1 MQFAAIPGLP
11 ETKEKLLNAVK
22 LNHLAHALLFHGP
35 EGSANLTLAL
45 ALASYLYCE
54 QKSDTDSCGTCG
66 SCQRMSK
73 LILPDLN
80 FAFPVVASSKEED
93 GDEEGNDGKSDPL
106 GNWRKFVLGQPYGN
120 VHDFIY
126 FNGFEKKQLNITKAA
141 ARKMIQTL
149 SLMSFEGGYKIM
161 LIWAPE
167 YLHPSAA
174 NSLLKIIEEPPAKT
188 LFLLVTSQ
196 ADQLLTTILSRTQK
210 ILVRAFSDEEVSS
223 HLVETGRCEA
233 KAAAQIAMLADGN
246 MRTAFQLIDQVEDQT
261 VRQFRDWFRLCA
273 TKNLKEIFQLSED
286 FHKADKE
293 SQKSLMLAGLNVTR
307 EILLKN
313 LDLDHLLRT
322 TDEDRT
328 FINNISKKMLTEEHA
343 VQLYETFNAAHYH
356 LERNGNAKMI
366 FTDLSMPTRAA
377 CMQKK
382 FGLKR

>member
-80 FAFPVVASSKEED
+80 FAFPVVTSSKEED
-93 GDEEGNDGKSDPL
+93 GDEEGNDGKSDLL

-261 VRQFRDWFRLCA
+261 VRQLRDWFRLCA

-343 VQLYETFNAAHYH
+343 VQLYETFNSAHYH

-366 FTDLSMPTRAA
+366 FTDLSMEILL
-377 CMQKK
+377 MMSKN
-382 FGLKR
+382 

>member
-54 QKSDTDSCGTCG
+54 QKSETDSCGTCG
-66 SCQRMSK
+66 SCQRMNK

-93 GDEEGNDGKSDPL
+93 GDEEGKDEKTDLL
-106 GNWRKFVLGQPYGN
+106 GNWRKFVLGQPYSN
-120 VHDFIY
+120 IHDFIY

-174 NSLLKIIEEPPAKT
+174 NALLKIIEEPPAKT

-210 ILVRAFSDEEVSS
+210 ILVRAFTDEEVSS
-223 HLVETGRCEA
+223 HLVDSGLCDS

-246 MRTAFQLIDQVEDQT
+246 LRAAYRLIDQVEDQT
-261 VRQFRDWFRLCA
+261 VRQLRDWFRLCA
-273 TKNLKEIFQLSED
+273 TKNLKELFLLSED

-307 EILLKN
+307 EIFLKN

-343 VQLYETFNAAHYH
+343 LQLYETFNAAHYH

-366 FTDLSMPTRAA
+366 FTDLSMEILL
-377 CMQKK
+377 MMSKN
-382 FGLKR
+382 

>member
-54 QKSDTDSCGTCG
+54 QKSETDSCGICG
-66 SCQRMSK
+66 SCQRMNK

-80 FAFPVVASSKEED
+80 FAFPVVASSKEDD
-93 GDEEGNDGKSDPL
+93 GDDDGKDEKTDLL

-167 YLHPSAA
+167 FLHPSAA
-174 NSLLKIIEEPPAKT
+174 NALLKIIEEPPAKT

-210 ILVRAFSDEEVSS
+210 ILVRAFSDEEVSN
-223 HLVETGRCEA
+223 HLVETGKCEA

-246 MRTAFQLIDQVEDQT
+246 LRAAYLLIDQVEDQT
-261 VRQFRDWFRLCA
+261 VRQLRDWFRLCA
-273 TKNLKEIFQLSED
+273 TKNLKELFLLSED

-328 FINNISKKMLTEEHA
+328 FINNISKKMLTEDHA
-343 VQLYETFNAAHYH
+343 EKLYQTFNAAHYH

-366 FTDLSMPTRAA
+366 FTDLSMEILL
-377 CMQKK
+377 MMSKN
-382 FGLKR
+382 

>member
-54 QKSDTDSCGTCG
+54 QKSETDSCGICG
-66 SCQRMSK
+66 SCQRMNK

-80 FAFPVVASSKEED
+80 FAFPVVASSKEDD
-93 GDEEGNDGKSDPL
+93 GDEDGKDEKTDLL

-167 YLHPSAA
+167 FLHPSAA
-174 NSLLKIIEEPPAKT
+174 NALLKIIEEPPAKT

-210 ILVRAFSDEEVSS
+210 ILVRAFSDEEVSN
-223 HLVETGRCEA
+223 HLVETGKCEA

-246 MRTAFQLIDQVEDQT
+246 LRAAYLLIDQVEDQT
-261 VRQFRDWFRLCA
+261 VRQLRDWFRLCA
-273 TKNLKEIFQLSED
+273 TKNLKELFLLSED

-293 SQKSLMLAGLNVTR
+293 SQKSLMLAGLNVAR

-343 VQLYETFNAAHYH
+343 EKLYQTFNAAHYH

-366 FTDLSMPTRAA
+366 FTDLSMEILL
-377 CMQKK
+377 MMSKN
-382 FGLKR
+382 

>member
-66 SCQRMSK
+66 SCQRMNK

-93 GDEEGNDGKSDPL
+93 GEEEGNDGKSDLL

-167 YLHPSAA
+167 YLHSSAA
-174 NSLLKIIEEPPAKT
+174 NSLLKIIEEPPTKT

-261 VRQFRDWFRLCA
+261 VRQLRDWFRLCA

-343 VQLYETFNAAHYH
+343 VQLYETFNSAHYH

-366 FTDLSMPTRAA
+366 FTDLSMEILL
-377 CMQKK
+377 MMSKN
-382 FGLKR
+382 

>member
-54 QKSDTDSCGTCG
+54 QKSETDSCGICG
-66 SCQRMSK
+66 SCQRMNK

-80 FAFPVVASSKEED
+80 FAFPVVASSKEDD
-93 GDEEGNDGKSDPL
+93 GDEDGKDEKTDLL

-167 YLHPSAA
+167 FLHPSAA
-174 NSLLKIIEEPPAKT
+174 NALLKIIEEPPAKT

-210 ILVRAFSDEEVSS
+210 ILVRAFSDEEVSN
-223 HLVETGRCEA
+223 HLVETGKCEA

-246 MRTAFQLIDQVEDQT
+246 LRAAYLLIDQVEDQT
-261 VRQFRDWFRLCA
+261 VRQLRDWFRLCA
-273 TKNLKEIFQLSED
+273 TKNLKELFLLSED

-293 SQKSLMLAGLNVTR
+293 SQKSLMLAGLNVAR

-343 VQLYETFNAAHYH
+343 DKLYQTFNAAHYH

-366 FTDLSMPTRAA
+366 FTDLSMEILL
-377 CMQKK
+377 MMSKN
-382 FGLKR
+382 

>member
-93 GDEEGNDGKSDPL
+93 GEEEGTDGKSDLL

-261 VRQFRDWFRLCA
+261 VRQLRDWFRLCA

-343 VQLYETFNAAHYH
+343 LQLYETFNAAHYH

-366 FTDLSMPTRAA
+366 FTDLSMEILL
-377 CMQKK
+377 MMSKN
-382 FGLKR
+382 

>member
-11 ETKEKLLNAVK
+11 ETKGKLLNAVK

-54 QKSDTDSCGTCG
+54 AKTETDSCGTCG

-80 FAFPVVASSKEED
+80 FSFPVVASSKEED
-93 GDEEGNDGKSDPL
+93 GDEEGNDGKSDL
-106 GNWRKFVLGQPYGN
+106 MSTWRKFVLGQPYGN

-223 HLVETGRCEA
+223 HLIETGRCEA

-246 MRTAFQLIDQVEDQT
+246 MRTAIQLIDQVEDQT
-261 VRQFRDWFRLCA
+261 VRQLRDWFRLCA
-273 TKNLKEIFQLSED
+273 TKNLKEIFLLSED

-343 VQLYETFNAAHYH
+343 LQLYETFNAAHYH

-366 FTDLSMPTRAA
+366 FTDLSMEILL
-377 CMQKK
+377 MMSKN
-382 FGLKR
+382 

>member
-54 QKSDTDSCGTCG
+54 QKSETDSCGTCG
-66 SCQRMSK
+66 SCQRMNK

-93 GDEEGNDGKSDPL
+93 GDEDGKDEKSDLL

-174 NSLLKIIEEPPAKT
+174 NALLKIIEEPPAKT
-188 LFLLVTSQ
+188 VFLLVTSQ

-210 ILVRAFSDEEVSS
+210 ILVRAFTDEEVSS
-223 HLVETGRCEA
+223 HLVDSGHCDA

-246 MRTAFQLIDQVEDQT
+246 LRSAYRLIDQVEDQT
-261 VRQFRDWFRLCA
+261 VRQLRDWFRLCA
-273 TKNLKEIFQLSED
+273 TKNLKELFLLSED

-343 VQLYETFNAAHYH
+343 DKLYQTFNAAHYH

-366 FTDLSMPTRAA
+366 FTDLSMEILL
-377 CMQKK
+377 MMSKN
-382 FGLKR
+382 

>member
-54 QKSDTDSCGTCG
+54 QKSETDSCGTCG
-66 SCQRMSK
+66 SCQRMNK

-93 GDEEGNDGKSDPL
+93 GEEEGKDEKSDLL

-174 NSLLKIIEEPPAKT
+174 NALLKIIEEPPAKT

-210 ILVRAFSDEEVSS
+210 ILVRAFTDEEVSS
-223 HLVETGRCEA
+223 HLVDSGLCDS

-246 MRTAFQLIDQVEDQT
+246 LRAAYRLIDQVEDQT
-261 VRQFRDWFRLCA
+261 VRQLRDWFRLCA
-273 TKNLKEIFQLSED
+273 TKNLKELFLLSED

-343 VQLYETFNAAHYH
+343 EKLYQTFNAAHYH

-366 FTDLSMPTRAA
+366 FTDLSMEILL
-377 CMQKK
+377 MMSKN
-382 FGLKR
+382 

>member
-1 MQFAAIPGLP
+1 MQFAAIPGLS

-54 QKSDTDSCGTCG
+54 QKSDTDSCGNCG
-66 SCQRMSK
+66 SCQRMNK

-93 GDEEGNDGKSDPL
+93 GEEEGNDGKSDLL

-141 ARKMIQTL
+141 ARKMIHTL

-223 HLVETGRCEA
+223 HLVETGRCEG

-261 VRQFRDWFRLCA
+261 VRQLRDWFRLCA

-343 VQLYETFNAAHYH
+343 LQLYETFNSAHYH

-366 FTDLSMPTRAA
+366 FTDLSMEILL
-377 CMQKK
+377 MMSKN
-382 FGLKR
+382 

>member
-54 QKSDTDSCGTCG
+54 AKTETDSCGTCG
-66 SCQRMSK
+66 SCQRMNK

-80 FAFPVVASSKEED
+80 FAFPVVASSKEDD
-93 GDEEGNDGKSDPL
+93 GDEEGKDEKTDLL
-106 GNWRKFVLGQPYGN
+106 GNWRKFVLSQPYGN

-174 NSLLKIIEEPPAKT
+174 NALLKIIEEPPAKT

-210 ILVRAFSDEEVSS
+210 ILVRAFSDEEVSC
-223 HLVETGRCEA
+223 HLVETGKCEA

-246 MRTAFQLIDQVEDQT
+246 LRSAYLLIDQVEDQT
-261 VRQFRDWFRLCA
+261 VRQLRDWFRLCA
-273 TKNLKEIFQLSED
+273 TKNLKELFLLSED

-293 SQKSLMLAGLNVTR
+293 SQKSLMLAGLNVAR

-343 VQLYETFNAAHYH
+343 DKLYQTFNAAHYH

-366 FTDLSMPTRAA
+366 FTDLSMEILL
-377 CMQKK
+377 MMSKN
-382 FGLKR
+382 

>member
-54 QKSDTDSCGTCG
+54 QKSETDSCGTCG
-66 SCQRMSK
+66 SCQRMNK

-93 GDEEGNDGKSDPL
+93 GEEEGKDEKSDLL

-174 NSLLKIIEEPPAKT
+174 NALLKIIEEPPAKT

-223 HLVETGRCEA
+223 HLVDSGLCDS

-246 MRTAFQLIDQVEDQT
+246 LRAAYRLIDQVEDQT
-261 VRQFRDWFRLCA
+261 VRQLRDWFRLCA
-273 TKNLKEIFQLSED
+273 TKNLKELFLLSED

-343 VQLYETFNAAHYH
+343 DKLYQTFNAAHYH

-366 FTDLSMPTRAA
+366 FTDLSMEILL
-377 CMQKK
+377 MMSKN
-382 FGLKR
+382 

>member
-54 QKSDTDSCGTCG
+54 AKTDTDSCGTCG
-66 SCQRMSK
+66 SCQRMNK

-93 GDEEGNDGKSDPL
+93 GEEEGKDEKSDLL

-174 NSLLKIIEEPPAKT
+174 NALLKIIEEPPAKT

-223 HLVETGRCEA
+223 HLVDSGLCDS

-246 MRTAFQLIDQVEDQT
+246 LRAAYRLIDQVEDQT
-261 VRQFRDWFRLCA
+261 VRQLRDWFRLCA
-273 TKNLKEIFQLSED
+273 TKNLKELFLLSED

-343 VQLYETFNAAHYH
+343 EKLYETFNAAHYH

-366 FTDLSMPTRAA
+366 FTDLSMEILL
-377 CMQKK
+377 MMSKN
-382 FGLKR
+382 

>member
-54 QKSDTDSCGTCG
+54 QKSETDSCGTCG
-66 SCQRMSK
+66 SCQRMNK

-93 GDEEGNDGKSDPL
+93 GDEDGKDEKSDLL

-174 NSLLKIIEEPPAKT
+174 NALLKIIEEPPAKT

-223 HLVETGRCEA
+223 HLVDSGLCDS

-246 MRTAFQLIDQVEDQT
+246 LRAAYRLIDQVEDQT
-261 VRQFRDWFRLCA
+261 VRQLRDWFRLCA
-273 TKNLKEIFQLSED
+273 TKNLKELFLLSED

-343 VQLYETFNAAHYH
+343 EKLYQTFNAAHYH

-366 FTDLSMPTRAA
+366 FTDLSMEILL
-377 CMQKK
+377 MMSKN
-382 FGLKR
+382 

>member
-1 MQFAAIPGLP
+1 MYKFIFLP

-22 LNHLAHALLFHGP
+22 LNHLAHALVFHGP

-66 SCQRMSK
+66 SCQRMNK

-93 GDEEGNDGKSDPL
+93 GEEEGNDGKSDLL

-167 YLHPSAA
+167 FLHPSAA

-210 ILVRAFSDEEVSS
+210 ILVRAFSDQEVSS

-261 VRQFRDWFRLCA
+261 VRQLRDWFRLCA

-313 LDLDHLLRT
+313 LDMDHLLRT
-322 TDEDRT
+322 TDDDRT

-366 FTDLSMPTRAA
+366 FTDLSMEILL
-377 CMQKK
+377 MMSKN
-382 FGLKR
+382 

>member
-80 FAFPVVASSKEED
+80 FAFPVVTSSKEED

-210 ILVRAFSDEEVSS
+210 ILVRAFSDEEVSN

-261 VRQFRDWFRLCA
+261 VRQLRDWFRLCA

-366 FTDLSMPTRAA
+366 FTDLSMEILL
-377 CMQKK
+377 MMSKN
-382 FGLKR
+382 

>member
-54 QKSDTDSCGTCG
+54 AKTETDSCGTCG
-66 SCQRMSK
+66 SCQRMNK

-80 FAFPVVASSKEED
+80 FAFPVVASSKEDD
-93 GDEEGNDGKSDPL
+93 GDEDGKDEKTDPL

-174 NSLLKIIEEPPAKT
+174 NALLKIIEEPPAKT

-210 ILVRAFSDEEVSS
+210 ILVRAFSDEEVSN
-223 HLVETGRCEA
+223 HLVETGKCEA

-246 MRTAFQLIDQVEDQT
+246 LRAAFLLIDQVEDQT
-261 VRQFRDWFRLCA
+261 VRQLRDWFRLCA
-273 TKNLKEIFQLSED
+273 TKNLKELFLLSED

-328 FINNISKKMLTEEHA
+328 FINNISKKMLTEDHA
-343 VQLYETFNAAHYH
+343 IQLYETFNAAHYH

-366 FTDLSMPTRAA
+366 FTDLSMEILL
-377 CMQKK
+377 MMSKN
-382 FGLKR
+382 

>member
-35 EGSANLTLAL
+35 EGSANLALAL

-54 QKSDTDSCGTCG
+54 QKSETDSCGTCG
-66 SCQRMSK
+66 SCQRMNK

-80 FAFPVVASSKEED
+80 FAFPVVASSKEDD
-93 GDEEGNDGKSDPL
+93 GDEDGKEEKTDLL

-174 NSLLKIIEEPPAKT
+174 NALLKIIEEPPAKT

-210 ILVRAFSDEEVSS
+210 ILVRAFTDEEVSS
-223 HLVETGRCEA
+223 HLVETGKCEA

-246 MRTAFQLIDQVEDQT
+246 LREAYLLIDQVEDQT
-261 VRQFRDWFRLCA
+261 VRQLRDWFRLCA
-273 TKNLKEIFQLSED
+273 TKNLKELFLLSED

-343 VQLYETFNAAHYH
+343 EKLYQTFNAAHYH

-366 FTDLSMPTRAA
+366 FTDLSMEILL
-377 CMQKK
+377 MMSKN
-382 FGLKR
+382 

>member
-54 QKSDTDSCGTCG
+54 QKSETDSCGTCG
-66 SCQRMSK
+66 SCQRMNK

-93 GDEEGNDGKSDPL
+93 GDEEAKEEKSDLL

-149 SLMSFEGGYKIM
+149 SLTSFEGGYKIM

-174 NSLLKIIEEPPAKT
+174 NALLKIIEEPPAKT

-223 HLVETGRCEA
+223 HLVETGKCET

-246 MRTAFQLIDQVEDQT
+246 MRAAFLLIDQVEDQT
-261 VRQFRDWFRLCA
+261 IRQLRDWFRLCA
-273 TKNLKEIFQLSED
+273 TKNLKELFLLSED

-313 LDLDHLLRT
+313 LDMDQLLRT

-328 FINNISKKMLTEEHA
+328 FINNISKKMLTEDHA
-343 VQLYETFNAAHYH
+343 IQLYETFNAAHYH

-366 FTDLSMPTRAA
+366 FTDLSMEILL
-377 CMQKK
+377 MMSKN
-382 FGLKR
+382 

>member
-93 GDEEGNDGKSDPL
+93 GEEEGTDGKSDLL

-261 VRQFRDWFRLCA
+261 VRQLRDWFRLCA

-366 FTDLSMPTRAA
+366 FTDLSMEILL
-377 CMQKK
+377 MMSKN
-382 FGLKR
+382 

>member
-35 EGSANLTLAL
+35 EGSANLTLAI

-54 QKSDTDSCGTCG
+54 QKSDSDSCGTCG
-66 SCQRMSK
+66 SCQRMNK

-93 GDEEGNDGKSDPL
+93 GDEDGNEGKSDLL

-120 VHDFIY
+120 AHDFIY

-174 NSLLKIIEEPPAKT
+174 NALLKIIEEPPAKT

-223 HLVETGRCEA
+223 HLVETGKCEA

-246 MRTAFQLIDQVEDQT
+246 MRAAFLLIDQVEDQT
-261 VRQFRDWFRLCA
+261 VRQLRDWFRLCA
-273 TKNLKEIFQLSED
+273 TKNLKEIFLLSED
-286 FHKADKE
+286 FHKTDKE

-322 TDEDRT
+322 TDEDRV

-343 VQLYETFNAAHYH
+343 IQLYQTFNDAHYH

-366 FTDLSMPTRAA
+366 FTDLSMEILL
-377 CMQKK
+377 MMSKN
-382 FGLKR
+382 

>member
-93 GDEEGNDGKSDPL
+93 GDEEGTDGKSDLL

-246 MRTAFQLIDQVEDQT
+246 MRTAFQLIYQVEDQT
-261 VRQFRDWFRLCA
+261 VRQLRDWFRLCA

-366 FTDLSMPTRAA
+366 FTDLSMEILL
-377 CMQKK
+377 MMSKN
-382 FGLKR
+382 